1 MRKSSACTTERGN
14 PHEERE
20 TRGRDRGRPNFGGGC
35 GRGRRPGVSWANP
48 LPTPEGDY
56 LEEADLQELLDNPYT
71 FVQEFLPYLHYSPE
85 EGVYRFPMTV
95 EGESCWLQVEG
106 AEDLEAPTL
115 IQLETQEGEVLRTY
129 EMAPLPPEG

>member
-1 MRKSSACTTERGN
+1 MKNGKRIAMTVAALALAAAVGV
-14 PHEERE
+14 
-20 TRGRDRGRPNFGGGC
+20 GGALAW
-35 GRGRRPGVSWANP
+35 SWANP

>member
-1 MRKSSACTTERGN
+1 MTNGKRIAMTVAALALAAAVGV
-14 PHEERE
+14 
-20 TRGRDRGRPNFGGGC
+20 GGALAW
-35 GRGRRPGVSWANP
+35 SWANP

-56 LEEADLQELLDNPYT
+56 MEEADLQELLDNRST
-71 FVQEFLPYLHYSPE
+71 FDQEFLPYLHYSPE

>member
-1 MRKSSACTTERGN
+1 MRNGKRVAGTVAALILAAAVGV
-14 PHEERE
+14 
-20 TRGRDRGRPNFGGGC
+20 GGALAW
-35 GRGRRPGVSWANP
+35 SWANP

-95 EGESCWLQVEG
+95 EG

-115 IQLETQEGEVLRTY
+115 MQLETQEGEVLCTY

>member
-1 MRKSSACTTERGN
+1 MRNGKRVAGTVAALILAAAVGV
-14 PHEERE
+14 
-20 TRGRDRGRPNFGGGC
+20 GGALAG
-35 GRGRRPGVSWANP
+35 SWANP